1 MWIYS
6 INKEICIDAMSF
18 INISILILQIGFLWK
33 LIGICNDV
41 WNHIQLLKCPL
52 WKFIFLYTIYVCIY
66 YFSLISLWLANGI
79 AQFKCVRFMGMK
91 PSMHWKHNLYA
102 TLNWN
107 AKFLI
112 CDFSLKIILFQSF
125 SSRQNL
131 VSRQ

>member
-1 MWIYS
+1 MLSVHNIFDELLSNLKVRNRGVIRLYKLHINTLFWIW
-6 INKEICIDAMSF
+6 
-18 INISILILQIGFLWK
+18 ILQKLCILWK

-41 WNHIQLLKCPL
+41 WNHIQLLKCLL

-66 YFSLISLWLANGI
+66 YFSLISLWLANGL

-112 CDFSLKIILFQSF
+112 VVVLQYW
-125 SSRQNL
+125 
-131 VSRQ
+131 

>member
-1 MWIYS
+1 MGEIDLIIRLYKLYINTLFWIW
-6 INKEICIDAMSF
+6 M
-18 INISILILQIGFLWK
+18 LQKLSFLWK
-33 LIGICNDV
+33 LINISNDV

-66 YFSLISLWLANGI
+66 YFSLISLWLANGLT
-79 AQFKCVRFMGMK
+79 QFKWVRFMGMK

>member
-1 MWIYS
+1 MGSWYS
-6 INKEICIDAMSF
+6 IDKTCINTIFWMSM
-18 INISILILQIGFLWK
+18 LQKLSSLWK

-66 YFSLISLWLANGI
+66 YFSLISLWLANGL

-107 AKFLI
+107 AKVFDLW
-112 CDFSLKIILFQSF
+112 F
-125 SSRQNL
+125 
-131 VSRQ
+131 